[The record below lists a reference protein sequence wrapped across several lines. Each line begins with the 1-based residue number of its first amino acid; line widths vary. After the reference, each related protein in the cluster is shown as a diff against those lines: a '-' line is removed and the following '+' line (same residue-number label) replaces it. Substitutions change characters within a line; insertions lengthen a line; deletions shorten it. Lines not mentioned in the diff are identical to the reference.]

1 MLVKKRIPG
10 DRERERLRRA
20 EEIYSLP
27 PVMLCLSATLSL
39 AGGKTQERSDCIAHP
54 GRPASL

>member
-10 DRERERLRRA
+10 DGERERLQRV
-20 EEIYSLP
+20 EEMYSLP
-27 PVMLCLSATLSL
+27 PVMYCLSAAMSL
-39 AGGKTQERSDCIAHP
+39 AGGKTQERSDCMAHP